1 MFSSIAGG
9 SVNILLGVTGSI
21 SAYKTLDLAR
31 DLVKKGHQVKVILTK
46 GAEKFVVP
54 EVYRYLGATAVYSSG
69 DDFQYPKNEND
80 APVLHVDLAKW
91 ADRFVLAPL
100 SANTLSRLVH
110 GEASDL
116 LSSVFLAIPQDKPIL
131 VFPAMNTQMLNHPF
145 VRENFDRLEKLKSLP
160 QLLLHPTMSGELA
173 CGDHGEGKLAE
184 VKTISEMTE
193 TYSAK
198 NNGRSILL
206 TAGATLS
213 PLDSVRFLTNPSS
226 GKTSYLLAKE
236 ALQKGY
242 VVHVIAGKNATNDFE
257 HLTHHP
263 LFSIE
268 RVTTTEEMN
277 RAVLSKVE
285 NYDNYITP
293 AAISDIKFDL
303 SEGKLKKEK
312 MTEALAIRKDEDVLS
327 NVLKIKKD
335 KQKIVGFAA
344 EAELTKEIMLDKYRR
359 KPVDLLVGTL
369 VNSGANGKEQK
380 GFNVDQAEYM
390 ILKDGIEFESY
401 NMEKNQ
407 LASFILERLEQ

>member
-1 MFSSIAGG
+1 M
-9 SVNILLGVTGSI
+9 NILLGVTGSI

-31 DLVKKGHQVKVILTK
+31 DLVKKGHAVKVILTK

-54 EVYRYLGATAVYSSG
+54 EVFRYLGAKAVFSAT
-69 DDFQYPKNEND
+69 DDFQYPKTESD

-91 ADRFVLAPL
+91 ADRFIIAPL
-100 SANTLSRLVH
+100 SANTLSRIVH
-110 GEASDL
+110 AEASDL

-145 VRENFDRLEKLKSLP
+145 VKENFDLLEKLKTLP
-160 QLLLHPTMSGELA
+160 QILVHPTMSGELA
-173 CGDHGEGKLAE
+173 CGDHGEGKLADI
-184 VKTISEMTE
+184 KTISEMAEAYTAQ
-193 TYSAK
+193 T
-198 NNGRSILL
+198 NNRSILL

-242 VVHVIAGKNATNDFE
+242 KVHVVAGKNATNDFD
-257 HLTHHP
+257 HLAHHP
-263 LFSIE
+263 AFTLE
-268 RVTTTEEMN
+268 RVTTTQEMN
-277 RAVLSKVE
+277 HAVMEKIESF
-285 NYDNYITP
+285 DNYITP

-312 MTEALAIRKDEDVLS
+312 MTESLPIKKDEDVLS
-327 NVLKIKKD
+327 NVLKVKNE
-335 KQKIVGFAA
+335 KQKVVGFAA
-344 EAELTKEIMLDKYRR
+344 ESDLSEKIMMEKYNR

-369 VNSGANGKEQK
+369 VNSGANGKEQR
-380 GFNVDQAEYM
+380 GFNVDEAEYM
-390 ILKDGIEFESY
+390 ILEKGKKFESFH
-401 NMEKNQ
+401 MAKNQ